1 MTIPRILAI
10 MGSGE
15 TAPTMTKVH
24 RTLFERMG
32 PGAVPAVMLDTPFG
46 FQANADELTE
56 RTTAYFKESVDRA
69 MGVASLRR
77 ASEAD
82 ALGLER
88 VRLQIREARLVF
100 AGPGSPSY
108 ALRQWAGGPVPTELA
123 DKLRSGGC
131 VTFSSAAA
139 LTLGVAT
146 VPVYEVYKVGADPE
160 WLPGLNL
167 TAATGLSFA
176 VVPHYDN
183 AEGGTHDTRFCYLG
197 EGRLRALEGD
207 LEPETFVLGVDEH
220 TAAIFDLG
228 AGTME
233 VLGRGGVT
241 VRAEGRS
248 EVIATGAT
256 VTIGRL
262 GEIAGALREGRA
274 ATPDAVAPLPAS
286 AAPTSDARGGSPS
299 LLESVNRLEAE
310 FDVALSSRDAVG
322 AVRVALSLEA
332 ALHEWAADTL
342 QSDEADRG
350 RAVLRGMIVRLG
362 DAAEGGVRDP
372 KEVLGPWVEALL
384 ALRAGA
390 RADKR
395 WSDADVVRDQLIA
408 LGVEVRDG
416 AGGTEWDLRPAG
428 VPSDMPTR

>member
-1 MTIPRILAI
+1 MTTPRILAI

-56 RTTAYFKESVDRA
+56 RTTAYFKESVDRT

-82 ALGLER
+82 ALDLER
-88 VRLQIREARLVF
+88 VRLQIREARLIF

-160 WLPGLNL
+160 WLPGLDL
-167 TAATGLSFA
+167 TSATGLSFA

-197 EGRLRALEGD
+197 EGRLRGLERD
-207 LEPETFVLGVDEH
+207 LGPDTFVLGVDEH
-220 TAAIFDLG
+220 TAAIFDLD
-228 AGTME
+228 AATME

-241 VRAEGRS
+241 VRADGRS
-248 EVIATGAT
+248 EVISTGAT
-256 VTIGRL
+256 VPIGRL
-262 GEIAGALREGRA
+262 RELAETLREGRDA
-274 ATPDAVAPLPAS
+274 APASEASLPGS
-286 AAPTSDARGGSPS
+286 AAPRGQTTGGTLS
-299 LLESVNRLEAE
+299 LSERVSRLEAE
-310 FDVALSSRDAVG
+310 FDGALSERNAAG

-372 KEVLGPWVEALL
+372 KAVFGPWVDALL
-384 ALRAGA
+384 SLRAAA
-390 RADKR
+390 RSDKR

-416 AGGTEWDLRPAG
+416 AGGTEWDLRPSGAP
-428 VPSDMPTR
+428 VPAR